1 MATAAESRI
10 RLLVDALERR
20 DGMGLLGMTAM
31 PEEVEA
37 VNESRRES
45 LFDEFALTWHYP
57 TYSIQYTQWA
67 MASPSLRELKSRQS
81 MVSKVN
87 VSPDAVPRG
96 QRETGS
102 RSRI

>member
-57 TYSIQYTQWA
+57 TYSIHSILNGGW
-67 MASPSLRELKSRQS
+67 L
-81 MVSKVN
+81 
-87 VSPDAVPRG
+87 
-96 QRETGS
+96 
-102 RSRI
+102 

>member
-45 LFDEFALTWHYP
+45 LKDPPNDESLVGFLNLISCTDGTEEP
-57 TYSIQYTQWA
+57 N
-67 MASPSLRELKSRQS
+67 SPLCDIL
-81 MVSKVN
+81 
-87 VSPDAVPRG
+87 PI
-96 QRETGS
+96 
-102 RSRI
+102 RSVE